1 MENNQPKM
9 ATPAQ
14 INKLQSLGYQGDAA
28 SLTSMQASVAI
39 SELLK
44 GSQPTFNNSSSESF
58 ESPFGNQ
65 QPFYQNDGY
74 QAPKQQPIRNS
85 SATQQQLAIQPNVN
99 YTITTRAGEELL
111 ITPEVVDAYV
121 CKGLTPTEFNYFF
134 TICKTYELN
143 PFLKDI
149 YAIKFGSQPAT
160 FVIDYKVMQQ
170 AADNNPAFDGLEVGI
185 IYLDKNGA
193 PQERKGAYILP
204 GETLIAG
211 WCDVFRKDRSHANRT
226 YALYS
231 ENVKLTKEGEP
242 NTNWA
247 NKPVFMC
254 VKVAKAQALRETFP
268 NMFSNN
274 TYTSD
279 EMPERDE
286 ELIINQDFKES
297 SVEEVNKKQEKKT
310 ASKKSTPVETNE
322 WPE

>member
-1 MENNQPKM
+1 MENQNQVKM
-9 ATPAQ
+9 ASQAQ
-14 INKLQSLGYQGDAA
+14 INKLQSLGYKGDPL
-28 SLTSMQASVAI
+28 SLTSMEASIAI

-44 GSQPTFNNSSSESF
+44 GNAQPQYNSN
-58 ESPFGNQ
+58 P
-65 QPFYQNDGY
+65 GY
-74 QAPKQQPIRNS
+74 QAPQGFQPQQP
-85 SATQQQLAIQPNVN
+85 AQGYQQPNQN
-99 YTITTRAGEELL
+99 YQAQAPMVQQDMSYSITTRTGEKLDL
-111 ITPEVVDAYV
+111 NPQVVEAYI
-121 CKGLTPTEFNYFF
+121 CNGLTPTEYNYFF
-134 TICKTYELN
+134 SICKTYELN

-149 YAIKFGSQPAT
+149 YAIKFGNQPAT

-170 AADNNPAFDGLEVGI
+170 AADTNPAFDGLKVGI

-193 PQERKGAYILP
+193 PQERDGAYILP

-231 ENVKLTKEGEP
+231 ENVKTTKTGEI
-242 NTNWA
+242 NSQWA
-247 NKPVFMC
+247 SKPVFMC

-274 TYTSD
+274 TYTTD

-286 ELIINQDFKES
+286 ENIINSDYEES
-297 SVEEVNKKQEKKT
+297 NIKDVKAKQKNKT
-310 ASKKSTPVETNE
+310 ATKTIAPEDTEE

>member
-1 MENNQPKM
+1 MENQVKM

-14 INKLQSLGYQGDAA
+14 INKLQSLGYQGDA
-28 SLTSMQASVAI
+28 SRLTSMEASIAI
-39 SELLK
+39 SELIK
-44 GSQPTFNNSSSESF
+44 GNGQPQFNNDQGGYNQPT
-58 ESPFGNQ
+58 GYQ
-65 QPFYQNDGY
+65 QPSATY
-74 QAPKQQPIRNS
+74 QQP
-85 SATQQQLAIQPNVN
+85 SATPQQLAIQPNVN

-149 YAIKFGSQPAT
+149 YAIKFGNQPAT

-185 IYLDKNGA
+185 IYLDKNGT

-274 TYTSD
+274 TYTPD

-310 ASKKSTPVETNE
+310 ASKKATPVQSDE

>member
-1 MENNQPKM
+1 MENSYKP
-9 ATPAQ
+9 ATEKQ
-14 INKLQSLGYQGDAA
+14 IEALQRLGYTGNIEG
-28 SLTSMQASVAI
+28 LTSMEASIAI
-39 SELLK
+39 SELQK
-44 GSQPTFNNSSSESF
+44 GNKQPSFNSNQ
-58 ESPFGNQ
+58 GYQ
-65 QPFYQNDGY
+65 QPAKTYQQPQPQPSY
-74 QAPKQQPIRNS
+74 QAQAPMVQQDMS
-85 SATQQQLAIQPNVN
+85 YS
-99 YTITTRAGEELL
+99 ITTRTGEKLDL
-111 ITPEVVDAYV
+111 NPQVVEAYI
-121 CKGLTPTEFNYFF
+121 CKDLTPTEYNYFF
-134 TICKTYELN
+134 SICKTYELN

-149 YAIKFGSQPAT
+149 YAIKYGTQPAT

-170 AADNNPAFDGLEVGI
+170 AADNNPAFDGLKVGI
-185 IYLDKNGA
+185 IYLDKNGT
-193 PQERKGAYILP
+193 PQEREGAYILP

-231 ENVKLTKEGEP
+231 ENVKTNSKGEI

-274 TYTSD
+274 TYTTD

-286 ELIINQDFKES
+286 ENIINSDYEES
-297 SVEEVNKKQEKKT
+297 SIKDVKAKQKNKT
-310 ASKKSTPVETNE
+310 ATKTIAPEDTEE

>member
-1 MENNQPKM
+1 MENNTKM

-14 INKLQSLGYQGDAA
+14 INKLQSLGYQGDA
-28 SLTSMQASVAI
+28 SRLTSMEASIAI
-39 SELLK
+39 SELIK
-44 GSQPTFNNSSSESF
+44 GNGQPQFNSNQGGYNQPT
-58 ESPFGNQ
+58 GYQ
-65 QPFYQNDGY
+65 QP
-74 QAPKQQPIRNS
+74 P
-85 SATQQQLAIQPNVN
+85 VN
-99 YTITTRAGEELL
+99 YQQTPIVPLAEQKSQNYVITTRTGEELM
-111 ITPEVVDAYV
+111 ISPEVVDAYI
-121 CKGLTPTEFNYFF
+121 CQGLTPTEFNYFF

-149 YAIKFGSQPAT
+149 YAIKFGNQPAT

-185 IYLDKNGA
+185 IYLDKNGT

-211 WCDVFRKDRSHANRT
+211 WCDVFRKDRTHANRT

-231 ENVKLTKEGEP
+231 ENVKTTKAGEI
-242 NTNWA
+242 NAQWA

-274 TYTSD
+274 TYTAD

-286 ELIINQDFKES
+286 ENIINQEYEEPT
-297 SVEEVNKKQEKKT
+297 VEKVKAKQEKQT
-310 ASKKSTPVETNE
+310 ATKKANPDIQTEE

>member
-1 MENNQPKM
+1 MENNTKM

-14 INKLQSLGYQGDAA
+14 INKLQSLGYQGDA
-28 SLTSMQASVAI
+28 SRLTSMEASIAI
-39 SELLK
+39 SELIK
-44 GSQPTFNNSSSESF
+44 GNGQPQFNNNQGGYNQPT
-58 ESPFGNQ
+58 GYQ
-65 QPFYQNDGY
+65 QPPVNYQ
-74 QAPKQQPIRNS
+74 QAPIAPQEIS
-85 SATQQQLAIQPNVN
+85 GATASN
-99 YTITTRAGEELL
+99 YIITTRAGEELT
-111 ITPEVVDAYV
+111 ISPEVVDAYI
-121 CKGLTPTEFNYFF
+121 CQGLTPTEFNYFF

-149 YAIKFGSQPAT
+149 YAIKFGNQPAT

-185 IYLDKNGA
+185 IYLDKNGV

-211 WCDVFRKDRSHANRT
+211 WCDVFRKDRTHANRT

-231 ENVKLTKEGEP
+231 ENVKTKADGTV
-242 NTNWA
+242 NAQWA

-274 TYTSD
+274 TYTAD

-286 ELIINQDFKES
+286 ETIINSEYQEPT
-297 SVEEVNKKQEKKT
+297 VEKVKAKQEKKT
-310 ASKKSTPVETNE
+310 ATKKATPDIQTEE